1 MICVRTP
8 LRIGLFGGGT
18 DIPDFFLERGGK
30 VIGFAIESYI
40 YVQAVE
46 VEINQGFKF
55 RLSYKTNEEVN
66 SAEDIIHPIFRE
78 VLKKYKFDNSY
89 HFSSFSNLPSG
100 AGLGG
105 SSSFTVGLLSLI
117 NKIKGLNKKNLD
129 LAKQAINIERV
140 ILNEKGGWQ
149 DQLHAAFGGM
159 NIFNFSKSGNISR
172 TKLNPHP
179 RVFDDLNNNMYL
191 LYSGKMRVSHDIEAS
206 KIKTLNIGMLSE
218 LHDIANQAEDLLNK
232 KDCTIQEIGKLLN
245 DSWLI
250 KRGLSNKVSDTE
262 IDNIYKNILN
272 TGAYGAKLCG
282 AGGGGFFMVLASKS
296 SAKKLQETL
305 NKGQLKK
312 ISIDLGGIKTF
323 EL

>member
-1 MICVRTP
+1 MICVKAP

-30 VIGFAIESYI
+30 AIGFTIESYI
-40 YVQAVE
+40 YIQAVE
-46 VEINQGFKF
+46 AEINQGYKF
-55 RLSYKTNEEVN
+55 RISYRKNEEVN
-66 SAEDIIHPIFRE
+66 SAEDITHPIFRE
-78 VLKKYKFDNSY
+78 VLKKYKFDNPY
-89 HFSSFSNLPSG
+89 AFNTISNLPSG

-117 NKIKGLNKKNLD
+117 NNIKGINKKNLN

-262 IDNIYKNILN
+262 IDDIYKHILN
-272 TGAYGAKLCG
+272 SGAYGAKLCG

-296 SAKKLQETL
+296 SAKKLQEIMK
-305 NKGQLKK
+305 KGQLKK
-312 ISIDLGGIKTF
+312 MSIDLGGIKTF

>member
-1 MICVRTP
+1 MICVRAP

-30 VIGFAIESYI
+30 VIGFTIESYI
-40 YVQAVE
+40 YIQAVE
-46 VEINQGFKF
+46 AEINQGYKF
-55 RLSYKTNEEVN
+55 RLSYRTNEEVN
-66 SAEDIIHPIFRE
+66 SAKDIIHPIFRE
-78 VLKKYKFDNSY
+78 VLKKYKFDNPY
-89 HFSSFSNLPSG
+89 AFNTISNLPSG

-117 NKIKGLNKKNLD
+117 HKIKGLNKKNLD

-159 NIFNFSKSGNISR
+159 NVFDFSKSGNISR

-191 LYSGKMRVSHDIEAS
+191 LYSGKMRASHDIEDS
-206 KIKTLNIGMLSE
+206 KIKNLNFGMLSE
-218 LHDIANQAEDLLNK
+218 LYDIANQAEDLLNTE
-232 KDCTIQEIGKLLN
+232 DCTIQEIGKLLN

-250 KRGLSNKVSDTE
+250 KRGLSNKVTDTE
-262 IDNIYKNILN
+262 IDNMYKNILN
-272 TGAYGAKLCG
+272 SGAYGAKLCG

-296 SAKKLQETL
+296 SAKKLQETMK
-305 NKGQLKK
+305 KGLLKK

>member
-46 VEINQGFKF
+46 IEINQGFKF

-206 KIKTLNIGMLSE
+206 KIKTLNFGMLSE

>member
-1 MICVRTP
+1 MICVRAP

-30 VIGFAIESYI
+30 VIGFTIESYI
-40 YVQAVE
+40 YIQAAE

-55 RLSYKTNEEVN
+55 RLSYRTNEEVN
-66 SAEDIIHPIFRE
+66 SAGDIIHPIFRE
-78 VLKKYKFDNSY
+78 ALKKYTFDNSY
-89 HFSSFSNLPSG
+89 HFSTISNLPSG

-117 NKIKGLNKKNLD
+117 NNIKGINKKNLN

-159 NIFNFSKSGNISR
+159 NVFNFSKSGNISR

-179 RVFDDLNNNMYL
+179 KVFDDLNNNMYL

-262 IDNIYKNILN
+262 IDNIYNNILN
-272 TGAYGAKLCG
+272 SGAYGAKLCG

-296 SAKKLQETL
+296 SVKKLQRTL

-312 ISIDLGGIKTF
+312 MSIDLEGIKTF

>member
-1 MICVRTP
+1 MICVKAP

-30 VIGFAIESYI
+30 AIGFTIESYI
-40 YVQAVE
+40 YIQAVE
-46 VEINQGFKF
+46 AEINQGYKF
-55 RLSYKTNEEVN
+55 RISYRKNEEVN
-66 SAEDIIHPIFRE
+66 SAEDITHPIFRE
-78 VLKKYKFDNSY
+78 VLKKYKFDNPY
-89 HFSSFSNLPSG
+89 AFNTISNLPSG

-117 NKIKGLNKKNLD
+117 HKIKGLNKKNLD

-159 NIFNFSKSGNISR
+159 NVFNFSKSGNISR

-179 RVFDDLNNNMYL
+179 RVFNDLNNNMYL

-262 IDNIYKNILN
+262 IDDIYKHILN
-272 TGAYGAKLCG
+272 SGAYGAKLCG

-296 SAKKLQETL
+296 SAKKLQEIMK
-305 NKGQLKK
+305 KGQLKK
-312 ISIDLGGIKTF
+312 MSIDLGGIKTF

>member
-1 MICVRTP
+1 MICVRAP

-30 VIGFAIESYI
+30 AIGFTIESYI
-40 YVQAVE
+40 YIQAVE
-46 VEINQGFKF
+46 VEINPGFKF

-159 NIFNFSKSGNISR
+159 NVFNFSKSGNISR

-191 LYSGKMRVSHDIEAS
+191 LYSGKMRAAHDIEDS
-206 KIKTLNIGMLSE
+206 KIKNLNFGMLSE

-262 IDNIYKNILN
+262 IDDMYKNILKS
-272 TGAYGAKLCG
+272 GAYGAKICG
-282 AGGGGFFMVLASKS
+282 AGGGGFFVILASQS
-296 SAKKLQETL
+296 SAKRLQETL
-305 NKGQLKK
+305 NKDQIIKM
-312 ISIDLGGIKTF
+312 SIDLGGIKTF